1 MLRAVRSGK
10 QPAADRLVFEFD
22 GNGLPAWQV
31 EYLDG
36 PARDC
41 GSGDA
46 VRLAGVAFLQVRFT
60 GGRAHTDQGKPAAGP
75 QRRALALP
83 VARELVRTCDFEGE
97 VTWVLGV
104 SRPALF
110 SAKAL
115 GTPSRLVIDLAH

>member
-10 QPAADRLVFEFD
+10 QPAADRIVFEFD
-22 GNGLPAWQV
+22 GTGLPAWQV

-46 VRLAGVAFLQVRFT
+46 VRSAGVAVLQVRFT
-60 GGRAHTDQGKPAAGP
+60 GARAHTSQGKQAAGA

-110 SAKAL
+110 TAKAL
-115 GTPSRLVIDLAH
+115 SAPSRLVIDLAH